1 MSRYC
6 YITEKSPL
14 YTQYEQNKI
23 HKLQSLII
31 KELIAGL
38 VIFVLFI
45 FQHNF
50 SLANQQNLIAQTPV
64 SNEQVLGIQTSD
76 ETPSPT
82 ATPLPSPSLTPISL
96 STIAPQ
102 VPTPTVTYL
111 KPHAKNDYKIAVYGD
126 SMVDTMGE
134 RLEYLEH
141 SLKKIYPNVNFTL
154 YNYGKGSENV
164 EMGLNRWNNALNY
177 QDRHYPSIVDLRPDI
192 IVIGSF
198 AYNPFSPYIRD
209 RHWVGLTKLVET
221 AKTVTPNVYML
232 AEIVPLRSNFG
243 KGVNGVNW
251 DESTAYEHS
260 GRIIEQLENV
270 VSLSGNLNVPL
281 IDVYRQSIGH
291 SGLTN
296 PSDGIHPSVSGH
308 EFTSDIIANIIKL
321 N

>member
-1 MSRYC
+1 MARYC
-6 YITEKSPL
+6 YVAEKSPL
-14 YTQYEQNKI
+14 YTQFEQSKI
-23 HKLQSLII
+23 HKLHSFII

-38 VIFVLFI
+38 IIFVLFI

-50 SLANQQNLIAQTPV
+50 SLANKQNLIARIPV
-64 SNEQVLGIQTSD
+64 SGEQVLGVQTSD

-82 ATPLPSPSLTPISL
+82 TTPLPSPSAT
-96 STIAPQ
+96 
-102 VPTPTVTYL
+102 PTPLSITPTATPS
-111 KPHAKNDYKIAVYGD
+111 KSHAKNDYKIAVYGD

-164 EMGLNRWNNALNY
+164 EMGLDRWDNVLNY

-209 RHWVGLTKLVET
+209 LHWVGLTKLVET
-221 AKTVTPNVYML
+221 AKTVTPNVYIL
-232 AEIVPLRSNFG
+232 AEIVPLRNNFG
-243 KGVNGVNW
+243 KGPNGVNW
-251 DESTAYEHS
+251 NENTAYEHS
-260 GRIIEQLENV
+260 GRIVEQLENV

-281 IDVYRQSIGH
+281 IDVFHQSIGR

-296 PSDGIHPSVSGH
+296 PSDGIHASVSGH
-308 EFTSDIIANIIKL
+308 EFTSDIIANTIQLK
-321 N
+321 